1 MEKTLVDGVV
11 GRIRGWAV
19 VRFVLLAA
27 AVTTLVGT
35 DSAWTQDR
43 TPQRIEPRTLH
54 RVMENRGPLFLVN
67 LDSYLECLDAR
78 IPGAICLDG
87 VERSGLPVELPAD
100 KETKLVFYGRQ
111 AGGPAPHPIIA
122 EVLQRGYQQVYILT
136 GGLLGWRRS
145 GYDVESVQRIPR
157 SSSLSLKPSDV
168 ASWLRQTPSALIVD
182 IRSAEAFGTGHVEGA
197 MNLPLSSLHRRYA
210 EIPLDRTL
218 LVIDEDGSRAFMVA
232 SYLSR
237 KGFTGV
243 RRLAGGKEA
252 WDATLKRGT
261 AR

>member
-1 MEKTLVDGVV
+1 
-11 GRIRGWAV
+11 
-19 VRFVLLAA
+19 
-27 AVTTLVGT
+27 
-35 DSAWTQDR
+35 
-43 TPQRIEPRTLH
+43 
-54 RVMENRGPLFLVN
+54 MENRGPLFLVN

-87 VERSGLPVELPAD
+87 GERSGLPVELPAD

-157 SSSLSLKPSDV
+157 TSSLSLKPSDV
-168 ASWLRQTPSALIVD
+168 GSWLRQTPSALIVD
-182 IRSAEAFGTGHVEGA
+182 IRVPKPLARGMWKGHEPA
-197 MNLPLSSLHRRYA
+197 PLLPHRRYP

-218 LVIDEDGSRAFMVA
+218 LVIDEEGSRAFMVA